1 MTVSRYYV
9 TLSGTVQQML
19 RALQHRNFRLF
30 FIGQG
35 ISLIG
40 TWMQL
45 IAMSWLVYRL
55 TSSAFL
61 LGIVGFCSQIPA
73 FLLAPFAGV
82 LADRINRQR
91 LLLCT
96 QTLALLQSAILAAL
110 VLTGT
115 IQVWHIIGL
124 SLFIGLVN
132 SVDVPTRQS
141 FFVEMVDR
149 KDDLANAIALN
160 SSMFNGARLVGPAL
174 AGALI
179 AILGE
184 GVCFLL
190 NSMSYFAVIVA
201 LAMMKLTPGKRA
213 VPRNSLW
220 QELREGFT
228 YAFDFVPIRSI
239 LLLLSLVSLVGVP
252 FTVLMPVFAREIL
265 HGGAHTFG
273 FLMAA
278 SGFGAFTSALYL
290 ASRKSVL
297 GLGRMIAIS
306 TALFGIA
313 QGIFAL
319 SRYLWLSLPMLFLAG
334 FSVITLQA
342 SSNIILQTIVQ
353 EEKRGRIMSFYTM
366 SFLGMAT
373 FGSLLAGTL
382 AGSIGA
388 PNTVLLCGIACLA
401 VSLLFA
407 SKLPVIRKMVR
418 PIYVEMGII
427 PVIAKGIQTAS
438 EGTLATQERNG
449 GSRPDSGTQ

>member
-9 TLSGTVQQML
+9 TVGGTVQQML

-55 TSSAFL
+55 TGSAFL

-82 LADRINRQR
+82 LADRIKRQR

-115 IQVWHIIGL
+115 IQVWHVIAL

-132 SVDVPTRQS
+132 SFDVPARQS
-141 FFVEMVDR
+141 FFVEMIDR

-201 LAMMKLTPGKRA
+201 LAMMKLPPGKRE
-213 VPRNSLW
+213 VPRNS
-220 QELREGFT
+220 
-228 YAFDFVPIRSI
+228 A
-239 LLLLSLVSLVGVP
+239 
-252 FTVLMPVFAREIL
+252 
-265 HGGAHTFG
+265 
-273 FLMAA
+273 
-278 SGFGAFTSALYL
+278 
-290 ASRKSVL
+290 
-297 GLGRMIAIS
+297 
-306 TALFGIA
+306 
-313 QGIFAL
+313 
-319 SRYLWLSLPMLFLAG
+319 
-334 FSVITLQA
+334 
-342 SSNIILQTIVQ
+342 
-353 EEKRGRIMSFYTM
+353 
-366 SFLGMAT
+366 
-373 FGSLLAGTL
+373 LAGT
-382 AGSIGA
+382 
-388 PNTVLLCGIACLA
+388 P
-401 VSLLFA
+401 
-407 SKLPVIRKMVR
+407 
-418 PIYVEMGII
+418 
-427 PVIAKGIQTAS
+427 
-438 EGTLATQERNG
+438 
-449 GSRPDSGTQ
+449 